1 MSNELQRVRVKN
13 KAYKPLPVLRVYI
26 SKDNGKMRLLL
37 STFYKRYKV
46 KHFVQIIWRI
56 FLTQTFGKSSLSYI
70 LSKRFKD
77 DALVSTSVLHKKSHL
92 ANYTKSNCE
101 K

>member
-1 MSNELQRVRVKN
+1 MFLVVIQVWQTTIKRRMSNELQRVRVKN

-46 KHFVQIIWRI
+46 KHFVQII
-56 FLTQTFGKSSLSYI
+56 
-70 LSKRFKD
+70 
-77 DALVSTSVLHKKSHL
+77 
-92 ANYTKSNCE
+92 
-101 K
+101 